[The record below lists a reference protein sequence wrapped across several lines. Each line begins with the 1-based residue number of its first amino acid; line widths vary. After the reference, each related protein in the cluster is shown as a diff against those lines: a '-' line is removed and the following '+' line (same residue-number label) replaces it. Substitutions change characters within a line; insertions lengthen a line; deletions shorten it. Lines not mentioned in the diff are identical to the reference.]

1 MAKKN
6 LTPTKFNFFS
16 LRFEPYSNLKNEYT
30 SKKILLEVFGYLREL
45 KKDGKGHLIDRN
57 ENRKDDGSRELF
69 VVGTRILSNQRKI
82 LCTMALLRKGRK
94 PKLKP
99 IDKYK
104 LLPIDQIGD
113 IAEETH
119 FFIDF
124 STHNIVVCAEYN
136 YHGPRISDLE
146 YYLRNISR
154 DKLSLS
160 KQTEVSIHFESTIDR
175 TINELRNVLHMD
187 IKLRPRNISQLDNDI
202 KGSYFLGMNNI
213 GNMLKPR
220 FLRVESYFQTPG
232 KSDAKV
238 GINKEAND
246 MTFDLLRVFKKRPKN
261 IGCFEDFVIK
271 YENKNGE
278 DAVFN
283 LLKGKK
289 ELVVDIDMSKVTLKN
304 MYDLIKLEFND
315 FVLNL

>member
-1 MAKKN
+1 MF
-6 LTPTKFNFFS
+6 P
-16 LRFEPYSNLKNEYT
+16 PYGAW
-30 SKKILLEVFGYLREL
+30 F
-45 KKDGKGHLIDRN
+45 
-57 ENRKDDGSRELF
+57 
-69 VVGTRILSNQRKI
+69 
-82 LCTMALLRKGRK
+82 
-94 PKLKP
+94 
-99 IDKYK
+99 KYR
-104 LLPIDQIGD
+104 L
-113 IAEETH
+113 
-119 FFIDF
+119 
-124 STHNIVVCAEYN
+124 
-136 YHGPRISDLE
+136 RISDLE

-160 KQTEVSIHFESTIDR
+160 KQTEVSIHFESTIDK

-232 KSDAKV
+232 KSDPKV

-246 MTFDLLRVFKKRPKN
+246 MTFDLLRVFKKRPNN

-289 ELVVDIDMSKVTLKN
+289 ELVVDIDMSKITLKN